1 MCTLEQ
7 KFTMKRL
14 LFLSIFTLLLV
25 SACKS
30 SYVAYDYAEDADFG
44 KYVSFNFY
52 EPDSGLSDEEN
63 ESIMDAIQLNLEEK
77 GLVSKLIAKSS
88 IHFEVNFYETNVSSV
103 PITVLEVTSGIDLTR
118 SNFYMELTIEVA
130 DALTNELLW
139 QGVIEKRINSGLN
152 EENRDM
158 IFKEMVDEVMATY
171 PPKTEET
178 SVEETANKKES
189 EASEESSKKESNPEK

>member
-1 MCTLEQ
+1 
-7 KFTMKRL
+7 MKRL
-14 LFLSIFTLLLV
+14 LFLSMFTLFLV

-30 SYVAYDYAEDADFG
+30 TYVAYDYAEDADFA
-44 KYVSFNFY
+44 KYISFNFY
-52 EPDSGLSDEEN
+52 EPDSGLTDEEN
-63 ESIMDAIQLNLEEK
+63 ESMMDAIQLNLEEK

-103 PITVLEVTSGIDLTR
+103 PITVFEATSGIDLTR

-139 QGVIEKRINSGLN
+139 QGVIERRINSGLN
-152 EENRDM
+152 EENRDK

-171 PPKTEET
+171 PPKTEKT
-178 SVEETANKKES
+178 SVEGTLNKEEAN
-189 EASEESSKKESNPEK
+189 APAESSKTESNSEN